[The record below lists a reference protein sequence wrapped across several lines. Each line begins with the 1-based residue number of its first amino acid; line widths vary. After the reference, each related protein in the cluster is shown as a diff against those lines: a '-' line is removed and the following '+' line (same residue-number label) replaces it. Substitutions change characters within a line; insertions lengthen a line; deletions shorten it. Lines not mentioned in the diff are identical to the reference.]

1 MKTIE
6 LLGNRDEVVILHTAL
21 LNLLDLIEDN
31 GNAYGM
37 AEPTAD
43 LLEQIEYIKMTWEDN

>member
-6 LLGNRDEVVILHTAL
+6 LLGNRDEVVILYTAL
-21 LNLLDLIEDN
+21 VNLMDIIEDN

-37 AEPTAD
+37 ADTVAD
-43 LLEQIEYIKMTWEDN
+43 LLEQVTYIKNTWEDN

>member
-6 LLGNRDEVVILHTAL
+6 LLGNRDEIVILHTAL
-21 LNLLDLIEDN
+21 INLLDVIEDN

-37 AEPTAD
+37 ADITAD
-43 LLEQIEYIKMTWEDN
+43 LLEQVEYIKATWEDN

>member
-1 MKTIE
+1 MKKIE
-6 LLGNRDEVVILHTAL
+6 LLGNRDEIVILHTAL
-21 LNLLDLIEDN
+21 INLLDIIEDN

-43 LLEQIEYIKMTWEDN
+43 LLEQVTYIKNTWEDN

>member
-21 LNLLDLIEDN
+21 INLLDIIEDN

-37 AEPTAD
+37 AQPTAD
-43 LLEQIEYIKMTWEDN
+43 LLEQIEHIKMHWEDN

>member
-1 MKTIE
+1 MQTIE

-21 LNLLDLIEDN
+21 INLMDIIEDN

-37 AEPTAD
+37 ADTVAD
-43 LLEQIEYIKMTWEDN
+43 LLEQVEYIKATWEEN

>member
-6 LLGNRDEVVILHTAL
+6 LFGNRDEVVILHTAL
-21 LNLLDLIEDN
+21 INLLDIIQDN

-43 LLEQIEYIKMTWEDN
+43 LLEQVEYIKANWEY

>member
-1 MKTIE
+1 MKKIE
-6 LLGNRDEVVILHTAL
+6 LLGNRDEVNILYTAL
-21 LNLLDLIEDN
+21 VNLMDIIEDN

>member
-6 LLGNRDEVVILHTAL
+6 LFGNRDEVVILHTAL
-21 LNLLDLIEDN
+21 INLMDIIEDN

-37 AEPTAD
+37 HEITAN
-43 LLEQIEYIKMTWEDN
+43 LLEQVEYIKTNWEDN

>member
-21 LNLLDLIEDN
+21 INLMDIIEDN

-37 AEPTAD
+37 ADTVAD
-43 LLEQIEYIKMTWEDN
+43 LLEQVEYIKANWEY

>member
-6 LLGNRDEVVILHTAL
+6 LLGNRDEVVILYTAL
-21 LNLLDLIEDN
+21 VNLMDIIEDN

-37 AEPTAD
+37 AQPTAD
-43 LLEQIEYIKMTWEDN
+43 LLEQITYIKNTWEEN

>member
-6 LLGNRDEVVILHTAL
+6 LLGNRDEVVILYTAL
-21 LNLLDLIEDN
+21 VNLMDIIEDN

-37 AEPTAD
+37 ADTTAD
-43 LLEQIEYIKMTWEDN
+43 LLEQITYIKNNWEDN

>member
-21 LNLLDLIEDN
+21 INLLDIIQDN

-43 LLEQIEYIKMTWEDN
+43 LLEQVEYIKANWEY

>member
-6 LLGNRDEVVILHTAL
+6 LLGNRDEVVILYTAL
-21 LNLLDLIEDN
+21 TNLMDIIEDN

-37 AEPTAD
+37 QEITAD
-43 LLEQIEYIKMTWEDN
+43 LLEQVEYIKANWEDN

>member
-6 LLGNRDEVVILHTAL
+6 LFGNRDEVVILHTAL
-21 LNLLDLIEDN
+21 INLMDIIEDN

-37 AEPTAD
+37 HDTVAD
-43 LLEQIEYIKMTWEDN
+43 LLEQVEYIKANWEDN

>member
-6 LLGNRDEVVILHTAL
+6 LLGNRDEVVILYTAL
-21 LNLLDLIEDN
+21 VNLMDIIEDN

-37 AEPTAD
+37 AETTAD
-43 LLEQIEYIKMTWEDN
+43 LLEQVTYIKNNWEDN